1 MSRSVG
7 SKINDSSTEYNKTPS
22 VVAAAND
29 LPVGANLT
37 HFVRAMGLPR
47 FATR

>member
-1 MSRSVG
+1 M
-7 SKINDSSTEYNKTPS
+7 
-22 VVAAAND
+22 VAAAND

-47 FATR
+47 FAIDLVNQALSFL